1 MKKVLFI
8 LILFFSCYLIYNKTI
23 DNKKHFLTIGD
34 SLSKG
39 INEYGV
45 ISYGYNNYIK
55 DYLLSNNKLREYN
68 NTFTSSDY
76 RIKDIIE
83 ILKYNEIK
91 NNYSLIRL
99 IKQADIITISLGMN
113 EIYSKLEKDN
123 SNIYT
128 YIDNMINDYDKIL
141 SKVSSFHHDKVYIL
155 GYYNITGKNEDI
167 FNYANYKIKELC
179 NKYHYT
185 YVDLSN
191 ILDNN
196 PKYIVNKNS
205 FIPNREGYQKISQII
220 VENLENN

>member
-8 LILFFSCYLIYNKTI
+8 LILFFSCYLIYNKTM
-23 DNKKHFLTIGD
+23 DNKKYFLTIGD

-68 NTFTSSDY
+68 STFTSSDY

-113 EIYSKLEKDN
+113 EIYFKLEKDN

-128 YIDNMINDYDKIL
+128 YIDNMIHDFNKIL
-141 SKVSSFHHDKVYIL
+141 SKIIEGSNPII
-155 GYYNITGKNEDI
+155 YY
-167 FNYANYKIKELC
+167 
-179 NKYHYT
+179 
-185 YVDLSN
+185 V
-191 ILDNN
+191 
-196 PKYIVNKNS
+196 
-205 FIPNREGYQKISQII
+205 
-220 VENLENN
+220 

>member
-23 DNKKHFLTIGD
+23 SDKKYFLSIGD

-45 ISYGYNNYIK
+45 VSYGYNNYIK
-55 DYLLSNNKLREYN
+55 DYLLSKNKLKDYN

-76 RIKDIIE
+76 RIKDIIK
-83 ILKYNEIK
+83 ILEYNEVK
-91 NNYSLIRL
+91 NNYYLIRL

-113 EIYSKLEKDN
+113 ELYSKLEDN
-123 SNIYT
+123 NNTYT

-141 SKVSSFHHDKVYIL
+141 YKISNFHHDKVYIL
-155 GYYNITGKNEDI
+155 GYYNITGTNEDI
-167 FNYANYKIKELC
+167 FNYANYNLKKIC
-179 NKYHYT
+179 NKYHYN
-185 YVDLSN
+185 YIDLSN

-196 PKYIVNKNS
+196 PKYLSNKTNY
-205 FIPNREGYQKISQII
+205 IPNREGYYKISQII